1 MPPFS
6 FWPLLITFAL
16 LLHLLRLCRHRR
28 QAFMLGWCFGFGYFA
43 LGLYWVAI
51 AFFTDA
57 ERFGALAVPAV
68 LLLCAWLAVSAGL
81 AAWLSGLRRWRS
93 VSAHALTLALGWTAG
108 EVLRTHLFGGFP
120 WNLIGYSWVGTPVAQ
135 SGALIGVYGLG
146 LATVAIAAL
155 PALLLERDTGG
166 RRWPPLVAG
175 LMVLAFAWAGGAWRL
190 SGAETAFVPDVR
202 LRLVQASIPQHHKW
216 DPALRARW
224 FQRHLELS
232 LDPKGEVTHVIWPES
247 ATPYAIEGEPLV
259 RQKIAEVVPDH
270 GYVITGGE
278 RFDLESEPARAWNS
292 LFVIDGAADVAAG
305 YDKRELVPF
314 GEYLPLRSVLTLIGL
329 EKVTRGSIDFRPGT
343 GPVLLEVPGLPRF
356 RPLICYEVIFS
367 GEITGDG
374 PRPGWLLNIT
384 NDAWFGNSSGP
395 YQHLAMARMRTI
407 EEGLPL
413 VRAANTGISAV
424 IDPWGREL
432 ASLPLGESGVL
443 DVELPKPRP
452 EPTIF
457 ARYEHWTILPL
468 VMVTFALV
476 VASERR
482 RSYRGARA

>member
-1 MPPFS
+1 
-6 FWPLLITFAL
+6 
-16 LLHLLRLCRHRR
+16 
-28 QAFMLGWCFGFGYFA
+28 MLGWCFGFGYFVV
-43 LGLYWVAI
+43 GLYWVAI

-68 LLLCAWLAVSAGL
+68 LLLCAWLALSAGL
-81 AAWLSGLRRWRS
+81 AAWLSVLRRWRS
-93 VSAHALTLALGWTAG
+93 VSAHGLTLALAWTAG

-120 WNLIGYSWVGTPVAQ
+120 WNLIGYSWMGTPVAQ

-146 LATVAIAAL
+146 LVTVAIAAL
-155 PALLLERDTGG
+155 PAVLLERDGE
-166 RRWPPLVAG
+166 RRWPPLVAA

-190 SGAETAFVPDVR
+190 SGAETTFVPEVR

-224 FQRHLELS
+224 FQRHLGLS
-232 LDPKGEVTHVIWPES
+232 IDREREVTHIIWPES
-247 ATPYAIEGEPLV
+247 ATPYSIEGEPLV

-292 LFVIDGAADVAAG
+292 LFVLDGAADVAAA

-314 GEYLPLRSVLTLIGL
+314 GEYLPLRSVLTRIGL
-329 EKVTRGSIDFRPGT
+329 EKVTRGSIDFQPGT
-343 GPVLLEVPGLPRF
+343 GPVLIEVPGLPPF

-413 VRAANTGISAV
+413 VRAANTGISSV

-432 ASLPLGESGVL
+432 ASLPLGDSGVL
-443 DVELPKPRP
+443 DVELPAPLP

-457 ARYEHWTILPL
+457 AHYEHWTVLPL
-468 VMVTFALV
+468 VMVSVVLI
-476 VASERR
+476 VASEGRK
-482 RSYRGARA
+482 SYRGARA